1 MRSWRV
7 LALAGLPGILAVAA
21 PAAAQDEEAPETQ
34 VPETQV
40 PETEAPAPVE
50 LTEEELA
57 ALPPSGPSLV
67 AIDGSPWGKSLY
79 PRGFTLPET
88 AIVCLEDAGD
98 FVVFGRKRESADEK
112 AEALLFSGEGCMTA
126 PPRVAEDPVGEV
138 DEPEEESLPPIPE
151 AIAFDPDDL
160 IVAASTGPD
169 AARFPAGAKLDQTTR
184 ICLEAGSRVSLFT
197 GAVVRTID
205 GAGCQVA
212 AALGTSTRSA
222 FASLTGK
229 SRSRVRTGAVRSAST
244 APPETYMIV
253 IRGAEVARRFYP
265 LGSRVRT
272 GGRICLPADSGFLT
286 FQREEGGTLTY
297 GEDGCNRAIA
307 EPAASDQSAGA
318 GSGP

>member
-1 MRSWRV
+1 MTTWRA
-7 LALAGLPGILAVAA
+7 LALAGLPGMLAFAA
-21 PAAAQDEEAPETQ
+21 PASAQDEE
-34 VPETQV
+34 VPETDV
-40 PETEAPAPVE
+40 PEAEAAEPVE
-50 LTEEELA
+50 LTDEELA

-112 AEALLFSGEGCMTA
+112 PEALLFSGEGCMAA
-126 PPRVAEDPVGEV
+126 PPRGGEEPAE
-138 DEPEEESLPPIPE
+138 EPEEETLPPIPE
-151 AIAFDPDDL
+151 AIAFDPDEL
-160 IVAASTGPD
+160 IIAASTGPD
-169 AARFPAGAKLDQTTR
+169 APRFPAGTKIVAATR
-184 ICLEAGSRVSLFT
+184 ICLEEGSRVSLFT
-197 GAVVRTID
+197 GAIVRTIE
-205 GAGCQVA
+205 GAECQIAGIRGV
-212 AALGTSTRSA
+212 STRSA
-222 FASLTGK
+222 FANLTSK
-229 SRSRVRTGAVRSAST
+229 NRRVRTGSVRSAST
-244 APPETYMIV
+244 SPRETYMIV
-253 IRGAEVARRFYP
+253 IRGSEVARRFYP

-272 GGRICLPADSGFLT
+272 GGRICLPPSSGFLT

>member
-1 MRSWRV
+1 MTTWRA
-7 LALAGLPGILAVAA
+7 LALVGLPGMLAFAA
-21 PAAAQDEEAPETQ
+21 PAAAQDEDAPETDA
-34 VPETQV
+34 
-40 PETEAPAPVE
+40 PETEAAAPLE
-50 LTEEELA
+50 LTDEELA

-88 AIVCLEDAGD
+88 AIVCLEEAGD

-112 AEALLFSGEGCMTA
+112 PEALLFSGEGCMAA
-126 PPRVAEDPVGEV
+126 PPRAAEDPAENS
-138 DEPEEESLPPIPE
+138 EEETLPPIPE
-151 AIAFDPDDL
+151 AIAFDPDEL
-160 IVAASTGPD
+160 IIAASTGPD
-169 AARFPAGAKLDQTTR
+169 APRFPAGTKLEETTR
-184 ICLEAGSRVSLFT
+184 ICLGEGSRVSLFT
-197 GAVVRTID
+197 GALVRTIE
-205 GAGCQVA
+205 GAGCQIA
-212 AALGTSTRSA
+212 GTRGVSTRSA
-222 FASLTGK
+222 FATLTSK
-229 SRSRVRTGAVRSAST
+229 NRRRVRTGAVRSAST

-272 GGRICLPADSGFLT
+272 GGRICLPPSSGFLT

-297 GEDGCNRAIA
+297 GEGGCNRAIA